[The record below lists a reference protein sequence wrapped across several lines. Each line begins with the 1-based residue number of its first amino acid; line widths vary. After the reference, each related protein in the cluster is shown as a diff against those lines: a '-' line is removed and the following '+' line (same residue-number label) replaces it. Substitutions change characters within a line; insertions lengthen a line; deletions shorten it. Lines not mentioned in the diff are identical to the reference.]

1 MKVVNK
7 KTVIRSIKRSAGR
20 NGLPGNFI
28 VNGNLWINSREIRNS
43 LIGAGLPADVSPIA
57 LVGATLTFDE
67 ITIEPTDVA
76 NNESV
81 KHTINGREVTFKKV
95 GVNNVAAEID
105 YATLNVDEKFLNLC
119 KTGAMATERR
129 LATMNVAPVRRAA
142 ASMQNETLTEDQPE
156 TQNTPA
162 NENEPVDAELVNE
175 AEDLVD

>member
-57 LVGATLTFDE
+57 LVGATLSFDE
-67 ITIEPTDVA
+67 VTIEATDVA
-76 NNESV
+76 NGASV
-81 KHTINGREVTFKKV
+81 KHTINGREVEFKKV
-95 GVNNVAAEID
+95 GVNNVSADID
-105 YATLNVDEKFLNLC
+105 YATLNIDDKFLNLC

-129 LATMNVAPVRRAA
+129 LNAVGTAPARRVAPAV
-142 ASMQNETLTEDQPE
+142 QQETLEVTPE
-156 TQNTPA
+156 QETVEVTP
-162 NENEPVDAELVNE
+162 EQEMEH
-175 AEDLVD
+175 EDLTS